1 MTSDDQPESVSLDEK
16 PVAKRFGARPNEERR
31 REMIR
36 LRQTGLSLR
45 KIGKLIG
52 VSRQCVSQ
60 TLQCVARGRSVP
72 CVACAG
78 PIISPAARVTD
89 AHAALCL
96 PCLRS
101 RPDPPAAELVRALRL
116 AVGLTKQQ
124 LSVRAGVS
132 VGTIRRLESGD
143 AKRER
148 RQSVLSRLVT
158 FMEDELLARKS
169 TTAKRTKSKLK

>member
-1 MTSDDQPESVSLDEK
+1 MTPDDQQETVNLDEK
-16 PVAKRFGARPNEERR
+16 PVSKHFGARPNEERR

-36 LRQTGLSLR
+36 LRQTGLSMR

-52 VSRQCVSQ
+52 VSRQCVSH
-60 TLQCVARGRSVP
+60 TLQVVARGRSVP

-78 PIISPAARVTD
+78 TILSPAARVTD

-101 RPDPPAAELVRALRL
+101 RPNPPAAELVRALRL

-124 LSVRAGVS
+124 LSERAGVS
-132 VGTIRRLESGD
+132 VGAVSRLESG
-143 AKRER
+143 ATQPER
-148 RQSVLSRLVT
+148 RRFVLTRLVT
-158 FMEDELLARKS
+158 FLENELVAREP
-169 TTAKRTKSKLK
+169 TIAKQTKGMCK